1 MPAPLL
7 LLLTVLL
14 GAPLSA
20 RADDLIVLLDTRTC
34 PNCKLA
40 NADLVHADLRDA
52 DLNSADLRRAN
63 LSRARLDGADLRY
76 ADLRFSSLQGASLRG
91 ADLRGAQLDGTDLRQ
106 ADLSGARLNPQ
117 ALQETHWFGAQGVP
131 NASLSHAGL
140 HNAGVMAFQAGH
152 WSQAEQLFGEAIRSN
167 ANEPL
172 SWVARGITRSELTKD
187 ELAAADFR
195 HAAAIY
201 RKQESEALATQLI
214 IAAESIQ
221 KRRFESKTP
230 TEGKGLGGQLLQS
243 GMNTARFLAP
253 IAAKALVPLGLG
265 L

>member
-20 RADDLIVLLDTRTC
+20 RADDLIFLLEARKC

-40 NADLVHADLRDA
+40 DADLVHADLRDA
-52 DLNSADLRRAN
+52 DLNAADLRRAN

-76 ADLRFSSLQGASLRG
+76 ADLRFSSLQGASLKG

-117 ALQETHWFGAQGVP
+117 ALQGTHWFGAQGVP
-131 NASLSHAGL
+131 NASLSHAEL

-152 WSQAEQLFGEAIRSN
+152 LSKAEQLFGEAIRSN
-167 ANEPL
+167 TNEPR
-172 SWVARGITRSELTKD
+172 SFVARGITRSELARD
-187 ELAAADFR
+187 DLAAADFR

-201 RKQESEALATQLI
+201 RIRESEALATQLK

-221 KRRFESKTP
+221 KRRFESNAP
-230 TEGKGLGGQLLQS
+230 NEGKGLGGQLLQS

-253 IAAKALVPLGLG
+253 IAAKAFIPLGLG
-265 L
+265 F